1 MSENARTRWQA
12 RYEKSRVREVDFT
25 TLSGLELEPAY
36 GTDDSEWPGE
46 FPFTRG
52 LYPTG
57 YRGRSWTIRQFAG
70 FGNAQQTN
78 ERYRMILGR
87 GGGGLSVAF
96 DMPTLM
102 GRDSDDPKSLGE
114 VGHCGVAIDSAA
126 DMEVLFDGIDLGDVT
141 TSMTISGPAVP
152 VFCMMIVAAER
163 AGVDTGKLNG
173 TLQTDIFKEYIAQKE
188 WIFGPEPHL
197 RLIGDLMEYCAE
209 KIPAYKP
216 LSVSGY
222 HIREA
227 GSTAAQE
234 LAFTLAD
241 GFGYVEL
248 GLSRGLD
255 VDVFAPGLSFFFDA
269 HVDFFEEIAKFRAAR
284 RIWARWMRDVYGA
297 TTDKAQWLR
306 FHTQTAG
313 VSLTAQQPYNN
324 VVRTGIE
331 ALSAVLGGTNSLHTN
346 ALDETLA
353 LPSEQAAEIAL
364 RTQQVIMEETGVV
377 NVADPLGGSWYVEAL
392 TDRIEAEANAIFDQI
407 LAMGGSTAHLRPARA
422 DRRGR
427 RSRRVARSPAGS
439 CAASRTA
446 GSCPRSPRRRSSTRS
461 SLEKGE
467 KRIVGVN
474 CHTESVTHD
483 LEILRVSHEVEVE
496 QVRVLAARRQAA
508 RRRGRDGGAGRMVDG
523 GARRREH
530 DRADARRGARRGDA
544 RRDLRRAA
552 GRVGRVPRTGPV
564 LSRRRRSLGLAH
576 DAAAVLPPGRDR
588 PVRPQAPAP
597 QPAAGGTRGR
607 RPAAGGSSYAV
618 EVTEENFQATIES
631 SMTAP
636 VLLVFYSPTRM
647 PESQQLADDLVD
659 AVDGVRGPVP
669 GRPGRHRRR
678 AGDRAGDAD
687 PVDPAGG
694 RGPRRPSGAADPGR
708 AAARRAALRADH
720 QVMQQLTA
728 QGMTGRHQPRVGRPS
743 TPTATASPTST
754 RATPPPRT
762 RSATVTSTARSR
774 STRSSSTPTPPTP
787 RPPPAWRWPR
797 SCSAPRASTST
808 PPGAAAA
815 ANPDDVDA
823 QTMVADLDMLGGH
836 VEDAFNRLIELVRRT
851 SGDDRNQAREHLLGL
866 FGAVGNDDPRVL
878 KGRQSLASA
887 LF

>member
-1 MSENARTRWQA
+1 MGDVVSTGPTDDSSGSTGGEGSTDAGARARWQD
-12 RYEKSRVREVDFT
+12 RYDRSRVRDADFT
-25 TLSGLELEPAY
+25 TLSGMEVRPAY

-57 YRGRSWTIRQFAG
+57 YRGRTWTIRQFAG

-102 GRDSDDPKSLGE
+102 GRDSDDPQALGE

-126 DMEVLFDGIDLGDVT
+126 DMDVLFDSIPLEDVT

-152 VFCMMIVAAER
+152 VFCMMLVTAER
-163 AGVDTGKLNG
+163 QGADLGKLNG

-188 WIFGPEPHL
+188 WLFTPEPHL

-297 TTDKAQWLR
+297 TTEKAQWLR

-392 TDRIEAEANAIFDQI
+392 TDQIEAEADAIFDKI
-407 LAMGGSTAHLRPARA
+407 LAMGGSGLTHADTDGLATATRNGEVPDDQGAPARHRGGLVHVG

-427 RSRRVARSPAGS
+427 
-439 CAASRTA
+439 
-446 GSCPRSPRRRSSTRS
+446 
-461 SLEKGE
+461 L
-467 KRIVGVN
+467 
-474 CHTESVTHD
+474 
-483 LEILRVSHEVEVE
+483 
-496 QVRVLAARRQAA
+496 
-508 RRRGRDGGAGRMVDG
+508 
-523 GARRREH
+523 
-530 DRADARRGARRGDA
+530 
-544 RRDLRRAA
+544 
-552 GRVGRVPRTGPV
+552 
-564 LSRRRRSLGLAH
+564 
-576 DAAAVLPPGRDR
+576 
-588 PVRPQAPAP
+588 
-597 QPAAGGTRGR
+597 
-607 RPAAGGSSYAV
+607 
-618 EVTEENFQATIES
+618 
-631 SMTAP
+631 
-636 VLLVFYSPTRM
+636 
-647 PESQQLADDLVD
+647 
-659 AVDGVRGPVP
+659 PVP
-669 GRPGRHRRR
+669 
-678 AGDRAGDAD
+678 DRAGEGRQEDRRCQRAPRVD
-687 PVDPAGG
+687 HPRPGDPAGL
-694 RGPRRPSGAADPGR
+694 P
-708 AAARRAALRADH
+708 
-720 QVMQQLTA
+720 
-728 QGMTGRHQPRVGRPS
+728 
-743 TPTATASPTST
+743 
-754 RATPPPRT
+754 
-762 RSATVTSTARSR
+762 
-774 STRSSSTPTPPTP
+774 
-787 RPPPAWRWPR
+787 
-797 SCSAPRASTST
+797 
-808 PPGAAAA
+808 
-815 ANPDDVDA
+815 
-823 QTMVADLDMLGGH
+823 
-836 VEDAFNRLIELVRRT
+836 
-851 SGDDRNQAREHLLGL
+851 
-866 FGAVGNDDPRVL
+866 
-878 KGRQSLASA
+878 
-887 LF
+887 